1 MAHRTVVDDRGRR
14 WEVWEVHPTTAE
26 RRAGEERRA
35 TARETRDRRVRN
47 EPRIRADPALASGWL
62 AFSWDGEK
70 RRLAPIP
77 DGWTDAPDP
86 AVLDLLQRATPAGRV
101 RRLIE

>member
-14 WEVWEVHPTTAE
+14 WEVWEVHPTNAE
-26 RRAGEERRA
+26 RRAGAERRGVPRP
-35 TARETRDRRVRN
+35 TADRRHRT
-47 EPRIRADPALASGWL
+47 EPRLRADPVLAAGWL

-77 DGWTDAPDP
+77 EGWTDVPDQ
-86 AVLDLLQRATPAGRV
+86 AVLHLLEKATPAGRV